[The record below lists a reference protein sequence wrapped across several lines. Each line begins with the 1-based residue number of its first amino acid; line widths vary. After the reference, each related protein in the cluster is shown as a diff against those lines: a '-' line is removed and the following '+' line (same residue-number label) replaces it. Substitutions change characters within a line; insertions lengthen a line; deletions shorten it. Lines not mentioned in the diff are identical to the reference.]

1 MADTSNQIE
10 TVARLNRN
18 LGLLQ
23 AGSKVTLDLATPA
36 GQKAKFR
43 SLFVGYLSKQYVL
56 VQYPDANKVGN
67 FAQYMTQGTSVTVR
81 GLIEGHEGA
90 VVAFISNIRQ
100 TLQMPS
106 RLLVLEFPKTVR
118 LQALRS
124 SIRIDTD
131 IIAKV
136 KIKSEYWR
144 AELTDLSINGCQ
156 IFVNNGEELVLSS
169 DNKIEIV
176 IEDFQGLSN
185 LKLEAEVCNNKQVTN
200 GLAMGLKFLL
210 QSKSEV
216 TKLLHHAIT
225 LEGD

>member
-1 MADTSNQIE
+1 MADTSSQIE

-23 AGSKVTLDLATPA
+23 AGAKVTLDVATPA

-43 SLFVGYLSKQYVL
+43 SIFVGYLPKQYVL
-56 VQYPDANKVGN
+56 VQYPDATKVGN
-67 FAQYMTQGTSVTVR
+67 FAQYMKQGTGVTVR

-100 TLQMPS
+100 TLQIPS

-118 LQALRS
+118 LQTLRS

-131 IIAKV
+131 IVAKV
-136 KIKSEYWR
+136 KIKSEYWN
-144 AELTDLSINGCQ
+144 AEVTDMSINGCQ

-169 DNKIEIV
+169 DSKIEIV
-176 IEDFQGLSN
+176 IEDFQGMNN
-185 LKLEAEVCNNKQVTN
+185 LKLEAEVCNSKQVTN
-200 GLAMGLKFLL
+200 GLTMGMKFQP
-210 QSKSEV
+210 QSKAAV

-225 LEGD
+225 LEEE